1 MLKKTDVIW
10 NTIGSLVY
18 SLFNAII
25 LIVCTRLNG
34 TEIAGMFSISY
45 ATGCIL
51 NAIGDWGIR
60 IFQVT
65 DTNRN
70 FKFIDYLFSRLVVV
84 MLMFI
89 IGIIFVL
96 VSGYTNEK
104 MYICIVIIILRIVD
118 DFSES
123 FQAEFQLNNRLDI
136 AGKVLLYRNLVEII
150 VFAIADYVT
159 KNIYISFGMLLLSS
173 IVMILIT
180 DIKQIK
186 KFVKISWKFNKL
198 AIKKILKECLPLAI
212 STIVNMYVINAV
224 KYAIDIHGNNTMQ
237 TFFNI
242 LYMPTFAINLVSVLA
257 IKSFLKQFGDYW
269 NNKEYNSFV
278 KIIVYMVVL
287 LFGCSII
294 IEIVCAVVGIQILNL
309 LYGVNLTEYRLELL
323 ILVLSGLLYAIA
335 TVIFY
340 ALGTMRKQKSSTVV
354 YAITAILGFCISD
367 MLVSKYKILGATLS
381 SVIIMLFLMLG
392 MLIVFIYNF
401 NKLKKEEVFNNQNIG
416 LLLNEGDKHG
426 K

>member
-294 IEIVCAVVGIQILNL
+294 IEIICAVVGIQILNL

-354 YAITAILGFCISD
+354 YAITTILGFFISD

>member
-1 MLKKTDVIW
+1 MLKKTEVIW

-70 FKFIDYLFSRLVVV
+70 FKFIDYLFSRIIVVI
-84 MLMFI
+84 LMFI
-89 IGIIFVL
+89 VGLIFVL

-104 MYICIVIIILRIVD
+104 LYICIIIIILRIVD

-136 AGKVLLYRNLVEII
+136 AGKVLLYRNVIEIA
-150 VFAIADYVT
+150 VFAIVDYIT

-180 DIKQIK
+180 DIRQIK
-186 KFVKISWKFNKL
+186 KFTKFKWKFNKV
-198 AIKKILKECLPLAI
+198 AIKRILKECLPLAI

-257 IKSFLKQFGDYW
+257 IKSFLKPFGDYW
-269 NNKEYNSFV
+269 NNKEYNEFI
-278 KIIVYMVVL
+278 KIILYMIALLVV
-287 LFGCSII
+287 CTII
-294 IEIVCAVVGIQILNL
+294 IEFVCAIVGIQILNL
-309 LYGVNLTEYRLELL
+309 LYGVNLAEYKLELL
-323 ILVLSGLLYAIA
+323 ILVLSGLFYAIA

-340 ALGTMRKQKSSTVV
+340 ALGTIRKQKSSTIVYVV
-354 YAITAILGFCISD
+354 TAIFGFYISD
-367 MLVSKYKILGATLS
+367 MLVSKYEILGATIS
-381 SVIIMLFLMLG
+381 SAAIMLFLMFG
-392 MLIVFIYNF
+392 MLIVFIYGF
-401 NKLKKEEVFNNQNIG
+401 NKLKKKEVYNNQNIEQ
-416 LLLNEGDKHG
+416 LLQEGK